1 MNNRTRTKIR
11 WAVIVLLL
19 VCGCTYW
26 LVFDSKIGSA
36 LFLANGILQLLLE
49 IRHGVPIRVPH
60 RRKPIIIERLRY
72 PNG

>member
-1 MNNRTRTKIR
+1 MNNCTLTKIR
-11 WAVIVLLL
+11 WAVIVFLLI
-19 VCGCTYW
+19 CGCTYW

-36 LFLANGILQLLLE
+36 LFLANGLLQLVLE
-49 IRHGVPIRVPH
+49 IRRGVPIRLPR